1 MFKAGSEGQERCQ
14 ATAMMICLSSILL
27 QQSATAQQNSPRER
41 RPPAMITERGG
52 PVFSTPAD
60 PFMTHGQ
67 ELELLNLLRKED
79 DANWGG
85 FSARELERY
94 LSAQM
99 RVSVNYVELEFLG
112 LDSDA
117 PLVPDNGTYLDL
129 PAGPLGDRLQLLLEP
144 NELTFLIQA
153 NRLTITSRD
162 AADSAPVA
170 RVYDVTPLILRRY
183 QGSRLYKYDNLVN
196 VLQQTIYPDNWY
208 ASGGTSSMVHYTAG
222 EPGNERGLL
231 TVACPSPTHLK
242 IQSLLNRLNGFLGE
256 QSDRPKA
263 SERSQGM
270 AASAEAES
278 SLEWNQAPASQ
289 SFGNGG
295 FF

>member
-1 MFKAGSEGQERCQ
+1 
-14 ATAMMICLSSILL
+14 
-27 QQSATAQQNSPRER
+27 
-41 RPPAMITERGG
+41 MITERGG

-60 PFMTHGQ
+60 PFMTHRQ

-79 DANWGG
+79 DANWSG
-85 FSARELERY
+85 FSARDLERY
-94 LSAQM
+94 LSSQM

-117 PLVPDNGTYLDL
+117 PLVPDNDTYPNL
-129 PAGPLGDRLQLLLEP
+129 PAGPLGDRLQLLLEA

-162 AADSAPVA
+162 AADSEPVA

-183 QGSRLYKYDNLVN
+183 QGSRLYKYDNLIN
-196 VLQQTIYPDNWY
+196 VLQQTIDPDSWY
-208 ASGGTSSMVHYTAG
+208 TSGGTSSMNHYTAG
-222 EPGNERGLL
+222 DPGNERGLL

-242 IQSLLNRLNGFLGE
+242 IQSLLNRLNGYLGE
-256 QSDRPKA
+256 HSDNPELT
-263 SERSQGM
+263 ERAQGM
-270 AASAEAES
+270 AASSKGES
-278 SLEWNQAPASQ
+278 SLEWKQAPARQ
-289 SFGNGG
+289 SFGDGG